1 MSLGLLERTKS
12 GTSSVFTV
20 TPTGREVTDRYAQ
33 LRQQTLSTNLE
44 ELSDSVTKMHHA
56 VRSMQVLTGLYE
68 AASRELATI
77 NTAAFFDPLPGEAP
91 SPNSH
96 ETCRLSPL
104 TYRSRSVL
112 TARTAS

>member
-77 NTAAFFDPLPGEAP
+77 NTAAFFDPLPGEGAESEP
-91 SPNSH
+91 P
-96 ETCRLSPL
+96 TKP
-104 TYRSRSVL
+104 
-112 TARTAS
+112 AG